1 MRISWNWLRELVDI
15 NLTPEELAETL
26 TFAGFEV
33 EDIEDRRTW
42 AAGVV
47 VGKVITIEPHPNA
60 DKLRVCQVD
69 VGSGSILNI
78 VCGAANVRAE
88 ALVPVAVSGTYL
100 PKIDLKIRPSKLRG
114 VRSEGM
120 ICSLSEL
127 GLEKTSEGIHIF
139 AEETL
144 AVGTDVRPLLD
155 LDDVILDLTA
165 TANRADAL
173 SMVGVAREVAAL
185 TGGQLHLPAV
195 AEISL
200 PVGEVSLQVRETTA
214 CPAYLGTGIQGVKIA
229 PAPNWLQQRL
239 AAAGVR
245 SINNVVD
252 ITNYVML
259 QWGQPL
265 HAFDGDRL
273 RCVGRNRL
281 AKMGSSSQEASK
293 QPTIGVRFAREE
305 ETLKTL
311 DGQTRNL
318 QAPNLVI
325 TGNDQPIALAGV
337 MGGEETE
344 VHEGTTNIVLEA
356 ALFEPITVRRSA
368 RAQGLRTESSARYER
383 SVNHAELEIA
393 CNYAVA
399 LIIEIAGGTAVSRV
413 VSDDR
418 PDYSD
423 RTIDLR
429 LARIHHVLGAVN
441 LADEEVGEITAADV
455 DRILTALGCQLEI
468 IESGDLP
475 VWQVRV
481 PAYRYRDLERE
492 IDLIEEVARLY
503 GYDNFCDQLPEQAEI
518 GYLST
523 DEFLKRQIRASFR
536 AAGLTE
542 LVHYTYAVNKSSE
555 SGGMVAIANPLF
567 TEYSVLRRDLIP
579 GLIEAFSYNQDQGN
593 GVLSGFEIG
602 KVFWREEEGLR
613 EADAIAGIFGGSYY
627 QGSWGEYNQS
637 PGINWYVAKGLLEG
651 VFQNLGLQV
660 EYQPDQQSQIL
671 HPGRTASLWISGQ
684 RLGHFGEIHPE
695 IRAQKGM
702 IGNVYA
708 FELDLDTL
716 LMALDREDILIPK
729 FQVYGSYPQS
739 DRDIAFFAPIKVT
752 AAEITKVIHQAGG
765 SLLASITLF
774 DEYRGQNVP
783 EGQRSLAFRLVYR
796 SSDRTLT
803 ETEIEPIHQ
812 QVREALVE
820 KFGVNLRS

>member
-69 VGSGSILNI
+69 VGSDSILNI

-139 AEETL
+139 VEETL
-144 AVGTDVRPLLD
+144 AVGTDVCPLLD

-185 TGGQLHLPAV
+185 TGGKLHLPTV
-195 AEISL
+195 PEISL
-200 PVGEVSLQVRETTA
+200 GEGEIKLQVRETTA
-214 CPAYLGTGIQGVKIA
+214 CPAYLGTEIQGVKIA

-252 ITNYVML
+252 VTNYVML

-273 RCVGRNRL
+273 RCVGRDHL
-281 AKMGSSSQEASK
+281 AERGSSRQEASK
-293 QPTIGVRFAREE
+293 QPIIGVRFAREE

-344 VHEGTTNIVLEA
+344 VHAGTTNIVLEA

-399 LIIEIAGGTAVSRV
+399 LILEIAGGKAVSRV
-413 VSDDR
+413 VSDNR

-455 DRILTALGCQLEI
+455 ERILTALGCQLET

-567 TEYSVLRRDLIP
+567 TEYSVLRKDLIP

-702 IGNVYA
+702 IGSVYA

-796 SSDRTLT
+796 ASDRTLT

>member
-579 GLIEAFSYNQDQGN
+579 GLIEAFGYNQDQGN

-702 IGNVYA
+702 IGSVYA

>member
-702 IGNVYA
+702 IGSVYA

>member
-567 TEYSVLRRDLIP
+567 TEYSVLRKDLIP

-702 IGNVYA
+702 IGSVYA

>member
-47 VGKVITIEPHPNA
+47 VGKVLTIEPHPNA

-69 VGSGSILNI
+69 IGSGSVLTI
-78 VCGAANVRAE
+78 VCGAANVRAG

-100 PKIDLKIRPSKLRG
+100 PRIDLKIRPSKLRG

-120 ICSLSEL
+120 ICSLTEL
-127 GLEKTSEGIHIF
+127 GLEKTSDGIHIF
-139 AEETL
+139 SEEIL
-144 AVGTDVRPLLD
+144 ALGADVRPLLD

-185 TGGQLHLPAV
+185 TGGQLHLPTV
-195 AEISL
+195 PEISL
-200 PVGEVSLQVRETTA
+200 GEGDIKLQVRETTA
-214 CPAYLGTGIQGVKIA
+214 CPAYLGTVIQGVKIA
-229 PAPNWLQQRL
+229 PAPDWLQQRL

-245 SINNVVD
+245 SISNVVD
-252 ITNYVML
+252 VTNYVML

-265 HAFDGDRL
+265 HAFDSDRL
-273 RCVGRNRL
+273 DSIGRHDL
-281 AKMGSSSQEASK
+281 AQKESSSLKTPS
-293 QPTIGVRFAREE
+293 TLGVRFAREGE
-305 ETLKTL
+305 MLKTL
-311 DGQTRNL
+311 DGQIRNL

-399 LIIEIAGGTAVSRV
+399 LIIEIAGGCAVSRAM
-413 VSDDR
+413 SDNRGDFTNR
-418 PDYSD
+418 P
-423 RTIDLR
+423 IDLR

-468 IESGDLP
+468 IEPGDLP
-475 VWQVRV
+475 VWRVQV

-536 AAGLTE
+536 GAGLTE
-542 LVHYTYAVNKSSE
+542 LVHYTYAVDKSAE

-567 TEYSVLRRDLIP
+567 TEYSVLRKHLIP
-579 GLIEAFSYNQDQGN
+579 GLIEAFVYNQDQGN

-613 EADAIAGIFGGSYY
+613 EADAIAGIFGGDYY
-627 QGSWGEYNQS
+627 QGNWGEYGQA
-637 PGINWYVAKGLLEG
+637 GINWYVAKGLLEG
-651 VFQNLGLQV
+651 VFQNLSLQV

-671 HPGRTASLWISGQ
+671 HPGRTASLWVSGQ

-695 IRAQKGM
+695 VRAQKGM
-702 IGNVYA
+702 VGSVYA

-716 LMALDREDILIPK
+716 LMALDREDILTPK

-765 SLLASITLF
+765 NLLESITLF

-796 SSDRTLT
+796 ASDRTLT

-812 QVREALVE
+812 QIREALVE

>member
-69 VGSGSILNI
+69 VGSGNVLNI
-78 VCGAANVRAE
+78 VCGAANVRVE

-579 GLIEAFSYNQDQGN
+579 GLIEAFGYNQDQGN

-702 IGNVYA
+702 IGSVYA

>member
-47 VGKVITIEPHPNA
+47 VGKVLTIEPHPNA

-69 VGSGSILNI
+69 IGSGSVLTI
-78 VCGAANVRAE
+78 VCGAANVRAG

-100 PKIDLKIRPSKLRG
+100 PRIDLKIRPSKLRG

-120 ICSLSEL
+120 ICSLTEL
-127 GLEKTSEGIHIF
+127 GLEKTSDGIHIF
-139 AEETL
+139 SEEIL
-144 AVGTDVRPLLD
+144 ALGADVRPLLD

-185 TGGQLHLPAV
+185 TGGPLHLPTV
-195 AEISL
+195 PEISL
-200 PVGEVSLQVRETTA
+200 GEGDIKLQVRETTA
-214 CPAYLGTGIQGVKIA
+214 CPAYLGTVIQGVKIA
-229 PAPNWLQQRL
+229 PAPDWLQQRL

-245 SINNVVD
+245 SISNVVD
-252 ITNYVML
+252 VTNYVML

-265 HAFDGDRL
+265 HAFDSDRL
-273 RCVGRNRL
+273 DSIGRHDL
-281 AKMGSSSQEASK
+281 AQKESSSLKTPS
-293 QPTIGVRFAREE
+293 TLGVRFAREGE
-305 ETLKTL
+305 MLKTL
-311 DGQTRNL
+311 DGQIRNL

-399 LIIEIAGGTAVSRV
+399 LIIDIAGGCAVSRAM
-413 VSDDR
+413 SDNRGDFTNR
-418 PDYSD
+418 P
-423 RTIDLR
+423 IDLR

-468 IESGDLP
+468 IEPGDLP
-475 VWQVRV
+475 VWRVQV

-536 AAGLTE
+536 GAGLTE
-542 LVHYTYAVNKSSE
+542 LVHYTYAVDKSAE

-567 TEYSVLRRDLIP
+567 TEYSVLRKHLIP
-579 GLIEAFSYNQDQGN
+579 GLIEAFVYNQDQGN

-613 EADAIAGIFGGSYY
+613 EADAIAGIFGGDYY
-627 QGSWGEYNQS
+627 QGNWGEYGQA
-637 PGINWYVAKGLLEG
+637 GINWYVAKGLLEG
-651 VFQNLGLQV
+651 VFQNLSLQV

-671 HPGRTASLWISGQ
+671 HPGRTASLWVSGQ

-695 IRAQKGM
+695 VRAQKGM
-702 IGNVYA
+702 VGSVYA

-716 LMALDREDILIPK
+716 LMALDREDILTPK

-765 SLLASITLF
+765 NLLESITLF

-796 SSDRTLT
+796 ASDRTLT

-812 QVREALVE
+812 QIREALVE

>member
-69 VGSGSILNI
+69 VGSGNVLNI
-78 VCGAANVRAE
+78 VCGAANVRVE

-185 TGGQLHLPAV
+185 TGGQLHQPAV

-579 GLIEAFSYNQDQGN
+579 GLIEAFGYNQDQGN

-702 IGNVYA
+702 IGSVYA

>member
-69 VGSGSILNI
+69 VGSGSVLNI

-200 PVGEVSLQVRETTA
+200 PVGEVILQVRETTA

-702 IGNVYA
+702 IGSVYA